1 MAEPVPVGV
10 FCLRYKRG
18 DDFPSQFKIV
28 EEDGVTAIDIT
39 GWTFELTV
47 DTLRNPPDTATNL
60 FAVSGV
66 INDAPNGL
74 VSFSPTVAN
83 TDQVP
88 RKYWYDIQQIDGAAR
103 RRTIVK
109 DRFVIEQDI
118 TKTP

>member
-1 MAEPVPVGV
+1 MAEPVPVGI

-18 DDFPSQFKIV
+18 DDFPSQFQIV
-28 EEDGVTAIDIT
+28 EEDGTTPIDIT

-47 DTLRNPPDTATNL
+47 DPNRNPPDASSNL
-60 FAVSGV
+60 FSVFGV
-66 INDAPNGL
+66 IADALNGL
-74 VSFSPTVAN
+74 VNFSPTVAN
-83 TDQVP
+83 TDEVP
-88 RKYWYDIQQIDGAAR
+88 RKYWYDIQQIDAASR